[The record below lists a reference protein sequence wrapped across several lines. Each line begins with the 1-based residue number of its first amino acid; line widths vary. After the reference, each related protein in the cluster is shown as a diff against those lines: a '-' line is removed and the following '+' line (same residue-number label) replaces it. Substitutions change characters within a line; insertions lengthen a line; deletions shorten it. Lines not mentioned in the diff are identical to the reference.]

1 MPLNLSW
8 SKACDEASRIIFL
21 YFLKSD
27 LPSNLR
33 ILNNLGEVKCF
44 SFVISENNSSSLVPI
59 NKISGPSYCLRYA
72 PVVVF
77 PFITVMPK

>member
-8 SKACDEASRIIFL
+8 SKACDEASRIILL

-59 NKISGPSYCLRYA
+59 NKLSGPSNSLRYA

-77 PFITVMPK
+77 PFVPVMPK

>member
-8 SKACDEASRIIFL
+8 SKACDEASRIILL

-44 SFVISENNSSSLVPI
+44 SFVISENKSSSLDPI
-59 NKISGPSYCLRYA
+59 NKHSGPSNSLR
-72 PVVVF
+72 
-77 PFITVMPK
+77 

>member
-8 SKACDEASRIIFL
+8 SKECDEASRIILL

-27 LPSNLR
+27 FPSNLR

-59 NKISGPSYCLRYA
+59 NKLFGPSNSLS
-72 PVVVF
+72 
-77 PFITVMPK
+77 